1 MNRSVCWCI
10 TSRCNESC
18 KFCYRLDNYKELSL
32 EGNIYILNILKDL
45 NVKEITFSGGEAL
58 LYPYLMEMME
68 QTHKYGIKNKLI
80 TNGRSLTNKMIDKLN
95 GLLDEITLSL
105 DSLDDEIHNEMGR
118 GLDHGKNI
126 IRILDYIIKNN
137 INIKVKINTVVSKV
151 NYDEIVKIGK
161 FLNNY
166 KIKRWKLFKFQP
178 LRGNA
183 IHYEEMFEISNQ
195 QFNNVIENLLKENI
209 KTKIIVR
216 NTKEIED
223 LYLNISPEGDFLI
236 TDDYVDNKICD
247 FQNID
252 LEKIRKVL
260 KIENE
265 L

>member
-32 EGNIYILNILKDL
+32 EDNIYISNVLKELD
-45 NVKEITFSGGEAL
+45 VKEITFSGGEAM
-58 LYPYLMEMME
+58 LYPYLLDLMQ

-80 TNGRSLTNKMIDKLN
+80 TNGRSLTNKLVDKLN

-105 DSLDDEIHNEMGR
+105 DSLNDEIHNEMGR
-118 GLDHGKNI
+118 GIDHGKNI
-126 IRILDYIIKNN
+126 IRILDYISTNN

-151 NYDEIVKIGK
+151 NYDEIVKIGS

-166 KIKRWKLFKFQP
+166 EIKRWKLFKFQP

-195 QFNNVIENLLKENI
+195 QFNDVIDKLLREKI
-209 KTKIIVR
+209 KTKIVIR
-216 NTKEIED
+216 NTKEIEE

-236 TDDYVDNKICD
+236 TNDYVDNKICD
-247 FQNID
+247 FKHID
-252 LEKIRKVL
+252 LDKIREVL
-260 KIENE
+260 KVKNE